1 MLRPAQKLIRFHWFS
16 MFLMLALA
24 VAGLFFIYSASH
36 TASGPIAQAAKQQS
50 MWLGAGLF
58 AFFAMSLLDYRILI
72 DYGLWIFGAAVLLII
87 MVIAGGTMVYGQQN
101 WLHLGS
107 FSLQPSEFAKI
118 AFICGFTWLLMTFID
133 RIKKFSVLL
142 LLIAFSMIPFGL
154 IVLQGDSGSAVI
166 FAPIT
171 YFMLL
176 VAGVKKRYLLVPLF
190 VAVAGYA
197 FCYFVIYKGNWDG
210 TFPPSPAP
218 GASAVQA
225 GKKEPDDKKSFLP
238 ASLPFFSDKTKTV
251 SDKKSVTLIKPHQLG
266 RIKTF
271 FNPSLDPKD
280 SGYAVTQSLTAIGSG
295 GLTGKGYLKGD
306 QTVYGFIPATAAH
319 NDYIFTTIADEFG
332 FIGGTSAILAQSL
345 LLFAILTIAHRAK
358 DVSGAL
364 LVTGVFGMFL
374 THFFINTGMTYNVV
388 PVIGI
393 PQPFLSYGGTF
404 LVTCMAAMGIVQSV
418 WIHRKDY

>member
-1 MLRPAQKLIRFHWFS
+1 MLRPAQKLIRFHWLS

-36 TASGPIAQAAKQQS
+36 TASNGIALSARQQCLW
-50 MWLGAGLF
+50 MGVGLF
-58 AFFAMSLLDYRILI
+58 AFFAMSLMDYRILV
-72 DYGLWIFGAAVLLII
+72 DYGLWIFGAALVLLLA
-87 MVIAGGTMVYGQQN
+87 VIFEGKTVYGQQN
-101 WLHLGS
+101 WIRLWG
-107 FSLQPSEFAKI
+107 FSIQPSEFAKL
-118 AFICGFTWLLMTFID
+118 AFMCGFSWLLMARID
-133 RIKKFSVLL
+133 RIKKFPTLL
-142 LLIAFSMIPFGL
+142 LLLTFSLIPVGL
-154 IVLQGDSGSAVI
+154 ILLQPDFGSAVI

-171 YFMLL
+171 YIMLL
-176 VAGVKKRYLLVPLF
+176 VAGVRKRYLLVPLF
-190 VAVAGYA
+190 FAIAGYA
-197 FCYFVIYKGNWDG
+197 FCYFVIYKHNWNG
-210 TFPPSPAP
+210 VFPPDAP
-218 GASAVQA
+218 KAATAAKPGEVKNGPQPFSAPSAFASAA
-225 GKKEPDDKKSFLP
+225 KPETDKKSI
-238 ASLPFFSDKTKTV
+238 V
-251 SDKKSVTLIKPHQLG
+251 LIKPHQLG

-271 FNPSLDPKD
+271 FDPSLDPKD

-306 QTVYGFIPATAAH
+306 QTVYGFIPETAAH
-319 NDYIFTTIADEFG
+319 NDYIFTTVADEFG
-332 FIGGTSAILAQSL
+332 FVGGSIVILTQTL
-345 LLFAILTIAHRAK
+345 LLLAILTVALRAK

-364 LVTGVFGMFL
+364 LVAGIFGMFL